1 MSSISLSKTDS
12 PKQQGL
18 KKNIRI
24 VIIGSRKASTEALL
38 EISKI
43 SSAFSELNAMN
54 LPFETVLISG
64 GADGVDITAEKAFGK
79 GRKHIILA
87 YPSDKEDE
95 EHIIYK
101 PDQYATRLVDL
112 LHPFPENIKKVDRP
126 FLERDVLLIIGEKH
140 SDGTR
145 IPSDFV
151 VAWTPDGRVQGGTAM
166 GIRTARHRG
175 IPVFNIAI
183 QKELSALRGVY
194 ASLRDGI
201 IPDFPSMSR
210 DITWRN
216 RR

>member
-1 MSSISLSKTDS
+1 MSSTSLSNTRIQNQES
-12 PKQQGL
+12 Q
-18 KKNIRI
+18 KKSIRI
-24 VIIGSRKASTEALL
+24 AIIGSRKAPAEALS

-43 SSAFSELNAMN
+43 ASAFSELNDKN
-54 LPFETVLISG
+54 LPFEIVLVSG

-79 GRKHIILA
+79 GRKHIIFA

-101 PDQYATRLVDL
+101 SDQYASRLVDL
-112 LHPFPENIKKVDRP
+112 LHLFPENIKKTDRP

-145 IPSDFV
+145 TPSDFV
-151 VAWTPDGRVQGGTAM
+151 IAWTPDGRVQGGTAM
-166 GIRTARHRG
+166 GIRTARHIG

-183 QKELSALRGVY
+183 QKELSSLRGVY
-194 ASLRDGI
+194 ASLRNGI
-201 IPDFPSMSR
+201 IPDFPAMSR
-210 DITWRN
+210 DATRSS